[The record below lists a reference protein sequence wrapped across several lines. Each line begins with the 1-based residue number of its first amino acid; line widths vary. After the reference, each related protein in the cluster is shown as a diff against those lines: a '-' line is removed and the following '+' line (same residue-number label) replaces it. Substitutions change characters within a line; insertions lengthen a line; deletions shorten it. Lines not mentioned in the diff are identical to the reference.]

1 MQLSIPFL
9 LFRLL
14 LMNNSILR
22 QVTDIQVQ
30 ADRLIKEKV
39 SLEQIS
45 QFAQYSDEI
54 KSFLLS
60 IIKDDFVLNYINEI
74 PDLNLEEEIKPS
86 GVIGILALIFGG
98 IGGSY
103 YNEKRKIDNAKNNIR
118 EIRNK
123 YASAEFML
131 KNYFN

>member
-60 IIKDDFVLNYINEI
+60 IIKDDFVLNY
-74 PDLNLEEEIKPS
+74 
-86 GVIGILALIFGG
+86 
-98 IGGSY
+98 
-103 YNEKRKIDNAKNNIR
+103 
-118 EIRNK
+118 
-123 YASAEFML
+123 
-131 KNYFN
+131 

>member
-1 MQLSIPFL
+1 MPLSIPFL
-9 LFRLL
+9 LLRLL

>member
-1 MQLSIPFL
+1 
-9 LFRLL
+9 
-14 LMNNSILR
+14 MNNSILR
-22 QVTDIQVQ
+22 QVTDIQLQ